1 MLGTYTWIGVS
12 TDNGSKGR
20 WYWADGSNSNRQNT
34 PWGAIQP
41 NDQGLFSRERNENS
55 ETASYAQ

>member
-1 MLGTYTWIGVS
+1 MLGTYTWVGVS

-20 WYWADGSNSNRQNT
+20 WYWADGSDSSRQNT

-41 NDQGLFSRERNENS
+41 NDQGLISRENCVE
-55 ETASYAQ
+55 